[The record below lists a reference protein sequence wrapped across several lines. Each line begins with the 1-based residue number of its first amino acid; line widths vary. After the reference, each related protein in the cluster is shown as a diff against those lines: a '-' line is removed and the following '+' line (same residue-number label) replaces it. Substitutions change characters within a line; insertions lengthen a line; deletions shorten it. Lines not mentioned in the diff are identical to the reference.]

1 MNNTFNLIYDIS
13 PYESENLNFNINS
26 IETFIINHNLDFA
39 RIREIDDIEK
49 NPKAK
54 FYHLCT
60 IKSYLS
66 VFITNNDRLPIS
78 NIIINLL
85 SKCKN
90 FNVIFLTENESD
102 NSDVLYLVQ
111 KQIDKLKLNP
121 EQFIIINDNEDLKNL
136 KKDLG
141 TDLLVHTSSI
151 LHTKTL
157 QIISE
162 YESNYNSDKKYLF
175 MCHNRRLHPHRFGL
189 LCWLKKYNLLD
200 NINWSFL
207 RGFEIEN
214 RKYSNG
220 KIWSHFLDVVFN
232 EKDKINFAEEIE
244 YISKI
249 NIKKDEYEL
258 NYEIDSGDNNL
269 DFNKSYEIN
278 SYKNAYINIVTESK
292 FDTQNITHITEK
304 SFVPFYFHQ
313 LPIFVSSVYHVR
325 ILKEKYNFD
334 LFEDLINH
342 DYDVEHTHRERIN
355 KIVQEIKRLN
365 DNKEMVIDF
374 YKKNKDR
381 FEENKRKCIE
391 ISKNKSD
398 YLFFKNLIYKDKLN
412 IVYDN
417 IFVKEDFVRGY
428 FNNFFGHDKYELSV
442 YGKYCLHDINNLQIN
457 TDENYFYFSYHWNYI
472 YDQIFEHKR
481 LPISDKAVE
490 LLKTLENFYCI
501 LINDNECDAEHV
513 LRDVEMGLDVFGVNH
528 DKLLLVNANEKINE
542 LKEIHNSKI
551 NVKNLNVGYV
561 RASKQLSYFDSPFYL
576 DREKIFMFYNRSLK
590 PHRLAMLLLLK
601 KYNILDNVDWSFL
614 RGKEFRETYVEPKN
628 DDEEIIEGLDNFFY
642 GILNE
647 NNYSNLINEIKYFSS
662 FDRKK
667 SEFEIEYDFDVPPFH
682 TDWDLTFENKP
693 YKHSYVN
700 IVSESH
706 FISNKIVH
714 FTEKSII
721 PFYFNQ
727 IPIIIA
733 SPNHIRKLKEFYDFD
748 FYDDFINHSYDDEFD
763 NDKRIHMIFDEI
775 KRLNNNK
782 NLIIEFFKK
791 NKERFLLNQEK
802 VRRIKDMDFVKD
814 FYLNLIKY

>member
-1 MNNTFNLIYDIS
+1 MNSTFNLIYDIS
-13 PYESENLNFNINS
+13 PFESEDLNFNKGS
-26 IETFIINHNLDFA
+26 IETFIMNHNLDFA

-60 IKSYLS
+60 TKSYLS
-66 VFITNNDRLPIS
+66 VFITNNDTLPIS
-78 NIIINLL
+78 DVIINLL
-85 SKCKN
+85 RKYKN

-102 NSDVLYLVQ
+102 SSDVLYLVQ
-111 KQIDKLKLNP
+111 KQIDKLKLNSV
-121 EQFIIINDNEDLKNL
+121 QFIIINDNEDLENL

-141 TDLLVHTSSI
+141 TDLLVHTSKF

-157 QIISE
+157 QIMSE
-162 YESNYNSDKKYLF
+162 HESNYNSDKKYLF

-200 NINWSFL
+200 SINWSFL

-220 KIWSHFLDVVFN
+220 KIWFHYLDVIFN
-232 EKDKINFAEEIE
+232 EKDKINLAEEIE
-244 YISKI
+244 YVSKI
-249 NIKKDEYEL
+249 DLKKDEYEL
-258 NYEIDSGDNNL
+258 NYEIDSGNDSL
-269 DFNKSYEIN
+269 DFNESYRVN

-292 FDTQNITHITEK
+292 FDSQNITHITEK
-304 SFVPFYFHQ
+304 SFVPFYFYQ
-313 LPIFVSSVYHVR
+313 LPIFVSSVYHLR
-325 ILKEKYNFD
+325 ILKDKYNFD

-391 ISKNKSD
+391 ISKNKTD
-398 YLFFKNLIYKDKLN
+398 YFFYKNLIYKDKLN

-417 IFVKEDFVRGY
+417 IFVKEDFLKSY
-428 FNNFFGHDKYELSV
+428 FNESLDDNKYL
-442 YGKYCLHDINNLQIN
+442 LHDINDLQIN

-472 YDQIFEHKR
+472 FDQIFEHKR

-490 LLKTLENFYCI
+490 LLKTIENFYYI

-513 LRDVEMGLDVFGVNH
+513 VRDVEMGLNVFGIKH
-528 DKLLLVNANEKINE
+528 EKLILVNANEKINE

-551 NVKNLNVGYV
+551 NVKNLNVGHM

-576 DREKIFMFYNRSLK
+576 DRDKIFMFYNRSLK

-601 KYNILDNVDWSFL
+601 KNNILDSVDWSFL
-614 RGKEFRETYVEPKN
+614 RGKEFRETYVEPKIS
-628 DDEEIIEGLDNFFY
+628 DEEIIEGLYGFFDK
-642 GILNE
+642 ILNQ
-647 NNYSNLINEIKYFSS
+647 NSYSNLIDEIKYFSS

-667 SEFEIEYDFDVPPFH
+667 SEYEIDYDFDVPPFY
-682 TDWDLTFENKP
+682 TDWGLTFKNKP

-733 SPNHIRKLKEFYDFD
+733 SPNHIKKLKESYDFD
-748 FYDDFINHSYDDEFD
+748 FYDDLINHSYDNEID
-763 NDKRIHMIFDEI
+763 NDKRIRMIFDEI

-782 NLIIEFFKK
+782 DLIIEFFKN
-791 NKERFLLNQEK
+791 NKERFSLNQEK
-802 VRRIKDMDFVKD
+802 VRKIKDMDFVKD
-814 FYLNLIKY
+814 YYMNLINY